1 MTYVTKYSDKEFG
14 PFLVDDGTGT
24 AYVDPENA
32 DLVLT
37 SGDKYTVEGGEDPPP
52 FISEFLER
60 ETDVDTVGRYE
71 RQYMEVRVDVD
82 EQVRVAAETDPDSNV
97 EIEEPVMTAILDGG
111 DAPKFLVT
119 DDTDLDLGSRMR
131 QEALVYFLIAGVLF
145 AFSFMFFYMG

>member
-1 MTYVTKYSDKEFG
+1 MGSTKKYFDKEFG

-32 DLVLT
+32 DLLLT
-37 SGDKYTVEGGEDPPP
+37 SGDKYTVEGGEEPPA

-60 ETDVDTVGRYE
+60 ETNVNTVGRYE
-71 RQYMEVRVDVD
+71 REYKEVRVDLD
-82 EQVRVAAETDPDSNV
+82 EQVRVAGETDPDSNV
-97 EIEEPVMTAILDGG
+97 DIEEPVMTAILNAG

-131 QEALVYFLIAGVLF
+131 QEALLYFLFGGILL
-145 AFSFMFFYMG
+145 AFSIMSFSTV

>member
-1 MTYVTKYSDKEFG
+1 MAYVTKYSDKEFG

-52 FISEFLER
+52 FISEYLER
-60 ETDVDTVGRYE
+60 EMDIDTVGRYK
-71 RQYMEVRVDVD
+71 RQYMEFRVDVD
-82 EQVRVAAETDPDSNV
+82 EQVRIAAETDPDSNV
-97 EIEEPVMTAILDGG
+97 DIEEPVMTAILDAG

-131 QEALVYFLIAGVLF
+131 KEALVYFLIAGVLF

>member
-32 DLVLT
+32 DLVLS
-37 SGDKYTVEGGEDPPP
+37 SGDKYTVEGGEDPPA

>member
-24 AYVDPENA
+24 AYVNPENA

-37 SGDKYTVEGGEDPPP
+37 SGDKYTVEGGEDPPA

-71 RQYMEVRVDVD
+71 REYEEVRVDVD

-97 EIEEPVMTAILDGG
+97 DIEEPVMTAILDAG

-119 DDTDLDLGSRMR
+119 DDTDRGLGSRMLH
-131 QEALVYFLIAGVLF
+131 EALFTFLAAGILF
-145 AFSFMFFYMG
+145 ALSYMSFYMG